1 MQESRMLQYLPKYVV
16 AAEDTYVLR
25 TVGAYL
31 ASALP
36 ARLPTADHACSSAY
50 YDEIWFV
57 V

>member
-1 MQESRMLQYLPKYVV
+1 MLQYLPKYVV

-36 ARLPTADHACSSAY
+36 ARLPTADHACSSVY